1 MPTLGRMPDLHSQS
15 DPVHELA
22 AQLTELER
30 QDELLAEDLQATREV
45 RRQLARRIRALRASL
60 SMLREG
66 GKGYT
71 AQLQASTMADAI
83 ALLLQHHGAMR
94 AREMTAALQDAGK
107 LLPTDAAYASLFKTL
122 ARDPR
127 FEKVP
132 GRRGYWRLT

>member
-1 MPTLGRMPDLHSQS
+1 
-15 DPVHELA
+15 
-22 AQLTELER
+22 
-30 QDELLAEDLQATREV
+30 
-45 RRQLARRIRALRASL
+45 
-60 SMLREG
+60 MLREG

-122 ARDPR
+122 ARDHR